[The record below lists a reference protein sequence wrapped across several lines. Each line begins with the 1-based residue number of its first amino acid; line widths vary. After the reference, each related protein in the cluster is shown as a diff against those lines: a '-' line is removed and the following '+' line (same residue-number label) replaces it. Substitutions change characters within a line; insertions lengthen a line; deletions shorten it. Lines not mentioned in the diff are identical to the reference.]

1 MTDKIKEKLQEKIKE
16 VEDQLK
22 QQNEYYEKLTNEA
35 KIVFSN
41 IKTLDGALQGFRLS
55 MQITDD
61 DQNNS
66 AHNIETITDIVENK

>member
-1 MTDKIKEKLQEKIKE
+1 MTDIIKEKLQERIKE

-22 QQNEYYEKLTNEA
+22 QQSEYYEKLTNEA

-55 MQITDD
+55 MQIANGDSV
-61 DQNNS
+61 NP
-66 AHNIETITDIVENK
+66 AHDPQTITDIVENK